1 VDRVGGRRAPRVRR
15 AKAGAKALLR
25 DRKRRA
31 RLLPGRA
38 LPHAAGEPEPKLKTG
53 MAEEAGRA
61 RAALAADEVEQR
73 GADRGRAGRRRARA
87 GAERAPVEA
96 AARRALGNSGPTTNR
111 KGVPPGY
118 RGTPFPR
125 SARRLVA
132 GAAAE
137 AY

>member
-1 VDRVGGRRAPRVRR
+1 VDRVGGRRAPRAHR

-38 LPHAAGEPEPKLKTG
+38 LPRAAGEPEPKLKAAI
-53 MAEEAGRA
+53 AEEAGRA
-61 RAALAADEVEQR
+61 RAALAADEVEEP
-73 GADRGRAGRRRARA
+73 GADRARAGRGRARP

-96 AARRALGNSGPTTNR
+96 AARRALAHSSPTTNR
-111 KGVPPGY
+111 KGVPPRQ

-125 SARRLVA
+125 LACRLVA
-132 GAAAE
+132 GPAAE

>member
-1 VDRVGGRRAPRVRR
+1 VDRVGGRRAPRAHR

-38 LPHAAGEPEPKLKTG
+38 LPRAAGEPEPKLKAAI
-53 MAEEAGRA
+53 AEEAGRA
-61 RAALAADEVEQR
+61 RAALAADEVEEP
-73 GADRGRAGRRRARA
+73 

-96 AARRALGNSGPTTNR
+96 AARRALAHSSPTTNR
-111 KGVPPGY
+111 KGVPPRQ

-125 SARRLVA
+125 LACRLVA
-132 GAAAE
+132 GPAAE